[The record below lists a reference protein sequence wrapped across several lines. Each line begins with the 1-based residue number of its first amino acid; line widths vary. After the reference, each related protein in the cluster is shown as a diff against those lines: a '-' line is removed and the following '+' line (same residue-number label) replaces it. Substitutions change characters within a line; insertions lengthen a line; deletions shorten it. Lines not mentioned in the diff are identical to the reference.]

1 MPDKVTVI
9 NLLWMTMITAMVAT
23 SIGFYASEDVTASYY
38 GPPIT
43 ARYHSFGN
51 S

>member
-9 NLLWMTMITAMVAT
+9 NVLWMTMMTAMLAT
-23 SIGFYASEDVTASYY
+23 SIGFHASESGTANFY

-43 ARYHSFGN
+43 ARYHSFGH
-51 S
+51 

>member
-9 NLLWMTMITAMVAT
+9 NLAWMLTMTAMLAT
-23 SIGFYASEDVTASYY
+23 SIGFHVNSQEESDFY

-43 ARYHSFGN
+43 ARYHSFGH
-51 S
+51 

>member
-9 NLLWMTMITAMVAT
+9 NVLWMTMITAMLAT
-23 SIGFYASEDVTASYY
+23 TIGFHVNEDGAANFY

-43 ARYHSFGN
+43 ARYHSFGH
-51 S
+51 

>member
-9 NLLWMTMITAMVAT
+9 NLLWMTMMSAMLAVT
-23 SIGFYASEDVTASYY
+23 ISFHASESAKAKSY

-43 ARYHSFGN
+43 ARYHSFGH
-51 S
+51 